1 MQTVGSIEELR
12 EVLAAGGRCKIRLH
26 DEAALLRT
34 LLEAG
39 VADRAAGPGIALV
52 PRGVTNVL
60 LAAIAETDTA
70 VARAALE
77 GYRLG
82 LRRKAEGWFLYLDDE
97 ACRAARRR
105 VPMPRAERRGEWGT
119 RAPRDPACPARP
131 RAVDVRL
138 RCGKEAEK

>member
-82 LRRKAEGWFLYLDDE
+82 LRRKAEGWFLYLDT
-97 ACRAARRR
+97 
-105 VPMPRAERRGEWGT
+105 PR
-119 RAPRDPACPARP
+119 PA
-131 RAVDVRL
+131 V
-138 RCGKEAEK
+138 EAEPAEPDGEAGEDDATPAPG